1 MANTA
6 DGKALISDTSGFN
19 VVNAAGGEF
28 TYQVPSQ
35 LGSVPGKIKIAYFS
49 LTDSSGAQSTF
60 NVAFAVEQAADMTQG
75 NAEDW
80 VSNLNNIKD
89 VIESIDPSGKLL
101 QEVIDA
107 RGNFAQLG
115 DRENA
120 QDNVSTQLSSE
131 ISKKVDEN
139 YVTKAVSKMIPGTP
153 RGAYY
158 NLAKLQEAFPNG
170 TDGIYLTT
178 INGHWYYY
186 DGSWKDGGVY
196 QAAGVGLDALN
207 PENFNL
213 PIRYG
218 SIVSGLITV
227 DIDNLKLTTTAD
239 VAVDTGRGYIYPN
252 LALNQD
258 IPASDGRPYTLYYRE
273 STNEFKMLLTADAKR
288 TTGDYIIIARIIG
301 RQIIHNSIPRCL
313 VLKNNV
319 VDNPLVGIPSIIQ
332 GSITVDF
339 VNKKINLN
347 HPIVNINGNWY
358 AYDKESEIT
367 FDKTTPAQNLVFNI
381 VTNEIKLMPASP
393 LYPANTIVLL
403 CMYNNHIYGYLKN
416 DNIKIIG
423 EPVADSISTL
433 SDISAR
439 LYAGEK
445 TVIAAYGDSTD
456 AQATSWAVQLEP
468 ILKSETGNANITVH
482 KAGFGGKPLTWL
494 NQYFYENFG
503 KDGQFADTNF
513 IFLGGVLN
521 NGGDPTLMI
530 NYKTLL
536 KSITDKATTLG
547 MQVIVRTSQA
557 SAITRFT
564 ADMTP
569 NYDRNQWQ
577 HYAFE
582 NKMRRDYAKSHN
594 IPLLDFET
602 ATDLFQKYSRVPHS
616 DLFEDR
622 FHFDT
627 RGSQFEAEW
636 VASQILGRVIT
647 IDDEFIVNN
656 TTQNIKSGV
665 DWSYI
670 KDVNPIDE
678 NGFKTTV
685 KIDDNSANTL
695 IYDSM
700 VMNLSAKPLKLVAC
714 CDTPS
719 TVTVK
724 VNGTEYQINAKET
737 VILPYA
743 EIGLYHL
750 EAYTGTGTT
759 VDFKGFKFKR

>member
-1 MANTA
+1 MADEIKRDTVDYRDPTPFDNTKLNSLS
-6 DGKALISDTSGFN
+6 DISKALRHKTYGEDTREAIAQQGEALVKLMQETGGN
-19 VVNAAGGEF
+19 QLAEVVA
-28 TYQVPSQ
+28 
-35 LGSVPGKIKIAYFS
+35 
-49 LTDSSGAQSTF
+49 
-60 NVAFAVEQAADMTQG
+60 
-75 NAEDW
+75 
-80 VSNLNNIKD
+80 
-89 VIESIDPSGKLL
+89 
-101 QEVIDA
+101 A
-107 RGNFAQLG
+107 RGKYETLG
-115 DRENA
+115 IREDA
-120 QDNVSTQLSSE
+120 QDNVSVQLSSE

-139 YVTKAVSKMIPGTP
+139 YVTKVVSKMIPGTP

-158 NLAKLQEAFPNG
+158 NLAKLQAAFPNG

-178 INGHWYYY
+178 INGHWYHY
-186 DGSWKDGGVY
+186 DSGWKDGGVY
-196 QAAGVGLDALN
+196 QATGVGLDALN

-218 SIVSGLITV
+218 SIVSGTIT
-227 DIDNLKLTTTAD
+227 IDLENLKLTTTTD

-252 LALNQD
+252 LVLDQD
-258 IPASDGRPYTLYYRE
+258 IPATDGRPYTLYYRE

-301 RQIIHNSIPRCL
+301 RQIVHNSISRCL

-332 GSITVDF
+332 GSITVDL

-358 AYDKESEIT
+358 TYDKDSEIT
-367 FDKTTPAQNLVFNI
+367 FDKTTPAQNLVYNV
-381 VTNEIKLMPASP
+381 VTNEIKLITSSP
-393 LYPANTIVLL
+393 LYPANTIILL

-423 EPVADSISTL
+423 EPVADSISAL

-468 ILKSETGNANITVH
+468 ILKSETGNANIMVH

-494 NQYFYENFG
+494 NQHFYENFG
-503 KDGQFADTNF
+503 KGGQFADTNF

-521 NGGDPTLMI
+521 NGGDPTLMQ

-536 KSITDKATTLG
+536 KSITDKAATLD

-564 ADMTP
+564 TDMVP

-594 IPLLDFET
+594 MPLLDFEK

-670 KDVNPIDE
+670 QDVNPIDE

-759 VDFKGFKFKR
+759 VDFKGFKFKG